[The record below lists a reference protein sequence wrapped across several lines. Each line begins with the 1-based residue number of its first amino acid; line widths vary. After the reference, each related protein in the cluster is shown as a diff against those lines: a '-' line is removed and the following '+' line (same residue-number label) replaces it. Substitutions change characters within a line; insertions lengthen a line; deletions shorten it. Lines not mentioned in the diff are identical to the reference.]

1 MSTLPIIVPGT
12 PTRTVNV
19 PCALPPSFCFD
30 VFLPA
35 RGIRPFCAWLSSTDP
50 LKAEVQDVTL
60 ARPEKEARFHGA
72 GSGGAYSLE
81 EDEEKRADEA
91 AGDVFRA
98 IICRLGINKPP
109 LWVQYD
115 AHSALPVIAYAW
127 KAEVAAY
134 AAQASVIGCWRQV
147 GNTRVADELAA
158 LVTDINSPSGW
169 AKSPACEALRHY
181 VEAVVGEACK
191 AQADKAGRQEILWE
205 PPPPHHEDANPPAWA
220 ERHEEAT

>member
-1 MSTLPIIVPGT
+1 VSTLPIIVPGPGSI

-60 ARPEKEARFHGA
+60 AKPEKDARFHGV
-72 GSGGAYSLE
+72 GSGGAYSLD

-98 IICRLGINKPP
+98 LFARL
-109 LWVQYD
+109 
-115 AHSALPVIAYAW
+115 LPVAQHAGMPENSTLEAIAHAW
-127 KAEVAAY
+127 EAECKAVEAGTSLYRLFLGDKSSAA
-134 AAQASVIGCWRQV
+134 S
-147 GNTRVADELAA
+147 
-158 LVTDINSPSGW
+158 DINALIPDLTNPDWQRFST
-169 AKSPACEALRHY
+169 ACEAMRCY
-181 VEAVVGEACK
+181 VAKVIEEAQVAQIEKAERMEAT
-191 AQADKAGRQEILWE
+191 WE
-205 PPPPHHEDANPPAWA
+205 APSHHEDFNPPAWA
-220 ERHEEAT
+220 ERHGETP